1 MSQNIKKEF
10 EKNGFVRIR
19 NVLDYK
25 LDLEPILN
33 DMAFIMNRLV
43 HRFVPKKDKRRVLRL
58 SFKKKYSHLVKLNIP
73 ELDQYFNIRLPQNV
87 NVDSDFF
94 ASQSIFNLIKNNK
107 IIEKVSK
114 ILGQEISSNPCQNS
128 RIKQPEKAI
137 SKKNLHD
144 GLVGRTPWHQDAGVM
159 NKKGQKGTELVTCW
173 IPFTKTRIENG
184 CMLAVKE
191 SHKLGLVNHDTGS
204 KGQVEIK
211 GKEKIDDLKTIA
223 LEANVGDI
231 ILLSRYLIHC
241 SLPNKSK
248 NFRISMDLRFNKT
261 GQHSGRD
268 PLPSFVVKSKNR
280 KNIKVNNYKQ
290 WIAMWEEAKNKC
302 IPQENGLISIH
313 YQLLKTQKE
322 IYQTSY
328 NLLNAIRN

>member
-43 HRFVPKKDKRRVLRL
+43 HRFVSKKDKRRVLGL

-107 IIEKVSK
+107 ILEKVSK
-114 ILGQEISSNPCQNS
+114 ILGQEMSSNPCQNS

-302 IPQENGLISIH
+302 IPRKWTYKYPLPTFKNSKRDLPNVI
-313 YQLLKTQKE
+313 
-322 IYQTSY
+322 
-328 NLLNAIRN
+328 

>member
-43 HRFVPKKDKRRVLRL
+43 HRFVPKKDKKRVLGL

-107 IIEKVSK
+107 ILEKVSK

-191 SHKLGLVNHDTGS
+191 SHKFGLVNHDTGS

-302 IPQENGLISIH
+302 IPRKWTYKYPLPTFKNSKRDLP
-313 YQLLKTQKE
+313 
-322 IYQTSY
+322 
-328 NLLNAIRN
+328 NVV

>member
-43 HRFVPKKDKRRVLRL
+43 HRFVPKKDKKRVLGL

-107 IIEKVSK
+107 ILEKVSK

-191 SHKLGLVNHDTGS
+191 SHKFGLVNHDTGS

-302 IPQENGLISIH
+302 IPRKWTYKYPLPTFKNSKRDLPNVI
-313 YQLLKTQKE
+313 
-322 IYQTSY
+322 
-328 NLLNAIRN
+328 

>member
-1 MSQNIKKEF
+1 MSQKIKKEF

-43 HRFVPKKDKRRVLRL
+43 HRFVPKKDKRRVLGL

-107 IIEKVSK
+107 ILEKVSK

-302 IPQENGLISIH
+302 IPRKWTYKYPLPTFKNSKRDLPNVI
-313 YQLLKTQKE
+313 
-322 IYQTSY
+322 
-328 NLLNAIRN
+328 

>member
-1 MSQNIKKEF
+1 MSQKIKKEF

-43 HRFVPKKDKRRVLRL
+43 HRFVPKKDKKRVLGL

-107 IIEKVSK
+107 ILEKVSK

-302 IPQENGLISIH
+302 IPRKWTYKYPLPTFKNSKRDLPNVI
-313 YQLLKTQKE
+313 
-322 IYQTSY
+322 
-328 NLLNAIRN
+328 

>member
-1 MSQNIKKEF
+1 MGQNIKKEF

-43 HRFVPKKDKRRVLRL
+43 HRFVPKKDKRRVLGL

-107 IIEKVSK
+107 ILEKVSK

-191 SHKLGLVNHDTGS
+191 SHKFGLVNHDTGS

-302 IPQENGLISIH
+302 IPRKWTYKYPLPTFKNSKRDLPNVI
-313 YQLLKTQKE
+313 
-322 IYQTSY
+322 
-328 NLLNAIRN
+328 

>member
-1 MSQNIKKEF
+1 MAQNIRKEF

-19 NVLDYK
+19 KVLDYK

-43 HRFVPKKDKRRVLRL
+43 HRFVPKKDKRRVLGL

-107 IIEKVSK
+107 ILEKVSK

-302 IPQENGLISIH
+302 IPRKWTYKYPLPTFKNSKRDLPNVI
-313 YQLLKTQKE
+313 
-322 IYQTSY
+322 
-328 NLLNAIRN
+328 

>member
-1 MSQNIKKEF
+1 MCQNIKKEF

-43 HRFVPKKDKRRVLRL
+43 HRFIPKKDKRRVLGL

-107 IIEKVSK
+107 ILEKVSK
-114 ILGQEISSNPCQNS
+114 ILGQEMSSNPCQNS

-302 IPQENGLISIH
+302 IPRKWTYKYPLPTFKNSKRDLPNVI
-313 YQLLKTQKE
+313 
-322 IYQTSY
+322 
-328 NLLNAIRN
+328 

>member
-1 MSQNIKKEF
+1 MVQNIKKEF

-43 HRFVPKKDKRRVLRL
+43 HRFVPKKDKKRVLGL

-107 IIEKVSK
+107 ILEKVSK

-191 SHKLGLVNHDTGS
+191 SHKFGLVNHDTGS

-302 IPQENGLISIH
+302 IPRKWTYKYPLPTFKNSKRDLPNVI
-313 YQLLKTQKE
+313 
-322 IYQTSY
+322 
-328 NLLNAIRN
+328 

>member
-43 HRFVPKKDKRRVLRL
+43 HRFVPKKDKSRVLGL

-302 IPQENGLISIH
+302 IPRKWTYKYPLPTFKNSKRDLP
-313 YQLLKTQKE
+313 
-322 IYQTSY
+322 
-328 NLLNAIRN
+328 NVV

>member
-43 HRFVPKKDKRRVLRL
+43 HRFVPKKDKRRVLGL

-107 IIEKVSK
+107 ILEKVSK

-268 PLPSFVVKSKNR
+268 PLPSFVVKSKNK

-302 IPQENGLISIH
+302 IPRKWTYKYPLPTFKNSKRDLPNVI
-313 YQLLKTQKE
+313 
-322 IYQTSY
+322 
-328 NLLNAIRN
+328 

>member
-43 HRFVPKKDKRRVLRL
+43 HRFVSKKDKKRVLGL
-58 SFKKKYSHLVKLNIP
+58 NFKKKYSHLVKLNIP

-302 IPQENGLISIH
+302 IPRKWTYKYPLPTFKNSKRDLPNVI
-313 YQLLKTQKE
+313 
-322 IYQTSY
+322 
-328 NLLNAIRN
+328 

>member
-1 MSQNIKKEF
+1 MAQNIRKEF

-43 HRFVPKKDKRRVLRL
+43 HRFVPKKDKKRVLGL

-73 ELDQYFNIRLPQNV
+73 ELDQYFNIRLPRDV

-107 IIEKVSK
+107 ILEKVSK

-184 CMLAVKE
+184 CMMAVKE
-191 SHKLGLVNHDTGS
+191 SHKLGLVNHNTGS

-302 IPQENGLISIH
+302 IPRKWTYKYPLPTFKNSKRDLPNVI
-313 YQLLKTQKE
+313 
-322 IYQTSY
+322 
-328 NLLNAIRN
+328 

>member
-1 MSQNIKKEF
+1 
-10 EKNGFVRIR
+10 
-19 NVLDYK
+19 
-25 LDLEPILN
+25 
-33 DMAFIMNRLV
+33 
-43 HRFVPKKDKRRVLRL
+43 
-58 SFKKKYSHLVKLNIP
+58 
-73 ELDQYFNIRLPQNV
+73 
-87 NVDSDFF
+87 
-94 ASQSIFNLIKNNK
+94 
-107 IIEKVSK
+107 
-114 ILGQEISSNPCQNS
+114 
-128 RIKQPEKAI
+128 
-137 SKKNLHD
+137 
-144 GLVGRTPWHQDAGVM
+144 M

-280 KNIKVNNYKQ
+280 KKIKVNNYKQ

-302 IPQENGLISIH
+302 IPRKWTYKYPLPTFKNSKRDLP
-313 YQLLKTQKE
+313 
-322 IYQTSY
+322 
-328 NLLNAIRN
+328 NVV

>member
-1 MSQNIKKEF
+1 MAQNIRKEF

-43 HRFVPKKDKRRVLRL
+43 HRFVPKKDKKRVLGL

-107 IIEKVSK
+107 ILEKVSK

-211 GKEKIDDLKTIA
+211 GKKKIDDLKTIA

-268 PLPSFVVKSKNR
+268 PLPSFVVKSKDR

-302 IPQENGLISIH
+302 IPRKWTYKYPLPTFKNSKRDLPNVI
-313 YQLLKTQKE
+313 
-322 IYQTSY
+322 
-328 NLLNAIRN
+328 

>member
-43 HRFVPKKDKRRVLRL
+43 HRFVPKKDKKRVLGL

-184 CMLAVKE
+184 CMMAVKE

-302 IPQENGLISIH
+302 IPRKWTYKYPLPTFKNSKRDLPNVI
-313 YQLLKTQKE
+313 
-322 IYQTSY
+322 
-328 NLLNAIRN
+328 

>member
-1 MSQNIKKEF
+1 MAQNIRKEF
-10 EKNGFVRIR
+10 EKNGFVRIQ

-43 HRFVPKKDKRRVLRL
+43 HRFVPKKDKRRVLGL

-107 IIEKVSK
+107 ILEKVSK

-184 CMLAVKE
+184 CMMAVKE

-280 KNIKVNNYKQ
+280 KKIKVNNYKQ

-302 IPQENGLISIH
+302 IPRKWTYKYPLPTFKNSKRDLPNVI
-313 YQLLKTQKE
+313 
-322 IYQTSY
+322 
-328 NLLNAIRN
+328 

>member
-1 MSQNIKKEF
+1 MAQNIRKEF

-43 HRFVPKKDKRRVLRL
+43 HRFVPKKDKKRVLGL

-107 IIEKVSK
+107 ILEKVSK

-184 CMLAVKE
+184 CMMAVKE

-280 KNIKVNNYKQ
+280 KKIKVNNYKQ

-302 IPQENGLISIH
+302 IPRKWTYKYPLPTFKNSKRDLP
-313 YQLLKTQKE
+313 
-322 IYQTSY
+322 
-328 NLLNAIRN
+328 NVV

>member
-1 MSQNIKKEF
+1 MAQNIRKEF

-43 HRFVPKKDKRRVLRL
+43 HRFVPKKDKKRVLGL

-73 ELDQYFNIRLPQNV
+73 ELDQYFNIRLPRDV

-107 IIEKVSK
+107 ILEKVSK

-268 PLPSFVVKSKNR
+268 PLPSFVVKSKNK
-280 KNIKVNNYKQ
+280 KNIKVKNYKQ

-302 IPQENGLISIH
+302 IPRKWTYKYPLPTFKNSKRDLPNVI
-313 YQLLKTQKE
+313 
-322 IYQTSY
+322 
-328 NLLNAIRN
+328 

>member
-43 HRFVPKKDKRRVLRL
+43 HRFVSKKDKRRVLGL

-107 IIEKVSK
+107 ILEKVSK

-302 IPQENGLISIH
+302 IPRKWTYKYPLPTFKNSKRDLP
-313 YQLLKTQKE
+313 
-322 IYQTSY
+322 
-328 NLLNAIRN
+328 NVV

>member
-1 MSQNIKKEF
+1 MSQDIKKEF

-19 NVLDYK
+19 NILDYK

-43 HRFVPKKDKRRVLRL
+43 HRFVPKKDKKRVLGL

-107 IIEKVSK
+107 ILEKVSK

-280 KNIKVNNYKQ
+280 KKIKVNNYKQ

-302 IPQENGLISIH
+302 IPRKWTYKYPLPTFKNSKRDLPNVI
-313 YQLLKTQKE
+313 
-322 IYQTSY
+322 
-328 NLLNAIRN
+328 

>member
-1 MSQNIKKEF
+1 MAQNIRKEF

-43 HRFVPKKDKRRVLRL
+43 HRFVPKKDKRRVLGL

-107 IIEKVSK
+107 ILEKVSK

-191 SHKLGLVNHDTGS
+191 SHKFGLVNHDTGS

-302 IPQENGLISIH
+302 IPRKWTYKYPLPTFKNSKRDLPNVI
-313 YQLLKTQKE
+313 
-322 IYQTSY
+322 
-328 NLLNAIRN
+328 

>member
-1 MSQNIKKEF
+1 MVQNIKKEF

-43 HRFVPKKDKRRVLRL
+43 HRFVPKKDKKRVLGL

-107 IIEKVSK
+107 ILEKVSK

-184 CMLAVKE
+184 CMMAVKE

-280 KNIKVNNYKQ
+280 KKIKVNNYKQ

-302 IPQENGLISIH
+302 IPRKWTYKYPLPTFKNSKRDLPNVI
-313 YQLLKTQKE
+313 
-322 IYQTSY
+322 
-328 NLLNAIRN
+328 

>member
-1 MSQNIKKEF
+1 MAQNIRKEF

-43 HRFVPKKDKRRVLRL
+43 HRFVSKKDKKRVLGL
-58 SFKKKYSHLVKLNIP
+58 NFKKKYSHLVKLNIP

-107 IIEKVSK
+107 ILEKVSK

-184 CMLAVKE
+184 CMMAVKE

-280 KNIKVNNYKQ
+280 KKIKVNNYKQ

-302 IPQENGLISIH
+302 IPRKWTYKYPLPTFKNSKRDLPNVI
-313 YQLLKTQKE
+313 
-322 IYQTSY
+322 
-328 NLLNAIRN
+328 

>member
-1 MSQNIKKEF
+1 MAQNIRKEF

-43 HRFVPKKDKRRVLRL
+43 HRFVPKKDKKRVLGL

-107 IIEKVSK
+107 ILEKVSK

-184 CMLAVKE
+184 CMMAVKE

-268 PLPSFVVKSKNR
+268 PLPSFVVKSKNK

-302 IPQENGLISIH
+302 IPRKWTYKYPLPTFKNSKRDLPNVI
-313 YQLLKTQKE
+313 
-322 IYQTSY
+322 
-328 NLLNAIRN
+328 

>member
-1 MSQNIKKEF
+1 MAQNIRKEF

-43 HRFVPKKDKRRVLRL
+43 HRFVPKKDKKRVLGL

-107 IIEKVSK
+107 ILEKVSK

-184 CMLAVKE
+184 CMMAVKE

-268 PLPSFVVKSKNR
+268 PLPSFVVKSKDR

-302 IPQENGLISIH
+302 IPRKWTYKYPLPTFKNSKRDLPNVI
-313 YQLLKTQKE
+313 
-322 IYQTSY
+322 
-328 NLLNAIRN
+328 

>member
-1 MSQNIKKEF
+1 MCQNIKKEL

-43 HRFVPKKDKRRVLRL
+43 HRFVSKKDKKRVLGL
-58 SFKKKYSHLVKLNIP
+58 NFKKKYSHLVKLNIP

-107 IIEKVSK
+107 ILEKVSK

-137 SKKNLHD
+137 SKKNLYD

-184 CMLAVKE
+184 CMMAVKE

-302 IPQENGLISIH
+302 IPRKWTYKYPLPTFKNSKRDLPNVI
-313 YQLLKTQKE
+313 
-322 IYQTSY
+322 
-328 NLLNAIRN
+328 

>member
-43 HRFVPKKDKRRVLRL
+43 HRFVSKKDKRRVLRL

-107 IIEKVSK
+107 IIERVSK

-173 IPFTKTRIENG
+173 IPFTKTRMENG

-302 IPQENGLISIH
+302 IPRKWTYKYPLPTFKNSKRDLPNVI
-313 YQLLKTQKE
+313 
-322 IYQTSY
+322 
-328 NLLNAIRN
+328 

>member
-43 HRFVPKKDKRRVLRL
+43 HRFVPKKDKRRVLEL
-58 SFKKKYSHLVKLNIP
+58 SFKKKYSHLVKLDIP

-87 NVDSDFF
+87 NVDSDYF

-107 IIEKVSK
+107 ILEKVSK

-302 IPQENGLISIH
+302 IPRKWTYKYSLPTFKNSKRDLPNVI
-313 YQLLKTQKE
+313 
-322 IYQTSY
+322 
-328 NLLNAIRN
+328 

>member
-1 MSQNIKKEF
+1 MAQNIRKEF

-25 LDLEPILN
+25 LDLVPILN

-43 HRFVPKKDKRRVLRL
+43 HRFVSKKDKRRVLRL

-107 IIEKVSK
+107 IIERVSK

-191 SHKLGLVNHDTGS
+191 SHKFGLVNHDTGS

-302 IPQENGLISIH
+302 IPRKWTYKYPLPTFKNSKRDLP
-313 YQLLKTQKE
+313 
-322 IYQTSY
+322 
-328 NLLNAIRN
+328 NVV

>member
-43 HRFVPKKDKRRVLRL
+43 HRFVPKKDKKRVLGL

-107 IIEKVSK
+107 ILEKVSK

-159 NKKGQKGTELVTCW
+159 NKKGQNGTELVTCW

-302 IPQENGLISIH
+302 IPRKWTYKYPLPTFKNSKRDLPNVI
-313 YQLLKTQKE
+313 
-322 IYQTSY
+322 
-328 NLLNAIRN
+328 

>member
-43 HRFVPKKDKRRVLRL
+43 HRFVPKKDKRRVLGL

-107 IIEKVSK
+107 ILEKVSK
-114 ILGQEISSNPCQNS
+114 ILGQEMSSNPCQNS

-280 KNIKVNNYKQ
+280 KNFKVNNYKQ
-290 WIAMWEEAKNKC
+290 WIAMWEEAKKKC
-302 IPQENGLISIH
+302 IPRKWTYKYPLPTFKNSKRDLPNVI
-313 YQLLKTQKE
+313 
-322 IYQTSY
+322 
-328 NLLNAIRN
+328 

>member
-1 MSQNIKKEF
+1 MVQNIKKEF

-43 HRFVPKKDKRRVLRL
+43 HRFVPKKDKKRVLGLR
-58 SFKKKYSHLVKLNIP
+58 FKKKYSHLVKLNIP

-268 PLPSFVVKSKNR
+268 PLPSFVVKSKDR

-302 IPQENGLISIH
+302 IPRKWTYKYPLPTFKNSKRDLPNVI
-313 YQLLKTQKE
+313 
-322 IYQTSY
+322 
-328 NLLNAIRN
+328 

>member
-33 DMAFIMNRLV
+33 DMAFIMNRLA
-43 HRFVPKKDKRRVLRL
+43 HRFVPKKDKKRVLGL

-107 IIEKVSK
+107 ILEKVSK

-302 IPQENGLISIH
+302 IPRKWTYKYPLPTFKNSKRDLPNVI
-313 YQLLKTQKE
+313 
-322 IYQTSY
+322 
-328 NLLNAIRN
+328 

>member
-1 MSQNIKKEF
+1 MNQNIKKEF

-43 HRFVPKKDKRRVLRL
+43 HRFVPKKDKRRVLGL

-107 IIEKVSK
+107 ILEKVSK
-114 ILGQEISSNPCQNS
+114 ILGQEMSSNPCQNS

-268 PLPSFVVKSKNR
+268 PLPSFVVKSKDR
-280 KNIKVNNYKQ
+280 KNIEVNNYKQ

-302 IPQENGLISIH
+302 IPRKWTYKYPLPTFKNSKRDLPNVI
-313 YQLLKTQKE
+313 
-322 IYQTSY
+322 
-328 NLLNAIRN
+328 

>member
-1 MSQNIKKEF
+1 MRQNIKKEF
-10 EKNGFVRIR
+10 EKNGFVRIQ
-19 NVLDYK
+19 NFLDYK
-25 LDLEPILN
+25 SDLEPILN
-33 DMAFIMNRLV
+33 DMTFIMNRLV
-43 HRFVPKKDKRRVLRL
+43 HRFVSKKYQRRVLGL
-58 SFKKKYSHLVKLNIP
+58 SFKRKYSHLVKLNIP

-107 IIEKVSK
+107 ILEKVSK

-191 SHKLGLVNHDTGS
+191 SHNLGLVNHDTGS

-211 GKEKIDDLKTIA
+211 GKEKIADLKTIA

-241 SLPNKSK
+241 SVPNKSK

-280 KNIKVNNYKQ
+280 KNLKVNNYKQ

-302 IPQENGLISIH
+302 IPRKWTYKYPLPTFKNSKRDLPNVI
-313 YQLLKTQKE
+313 
-322 IYQTSY
+322 
-328 NLLNAIRN
+328 